1 MYIYLNFDII
11 YTYLAV
17 ILIIIIKDK
26 AWYE

>member
-1 MYIYLNFDII
+1 MYIYLNFNII